1 MADGGEILYG
11 WVLCEVAKVPGEDDA
26 PETFTLVVLGFT
38 MDEADF
44 TQASYHWP
52 ICAIQDAAVILA
64 VANGTVIGWSDDS
77 SLVGEIVQ
85 NKIAD
90 GAAFTIIGLA
100 ESPGEVTECF
110 EHYVRTDESQQA
122 REAQ

>member
-77 SLVGEIVQ
+77 SLVVRSCRTRSRTARPSRSSGWRSP
-85 NKIAD
+85 
-90 GAAFTIIGLA
+90 LA
-100 ESPGEVTECF
+100 
-110 EHYVRTDESQQA
+110 R
-122 REAQ
+122 